1 MIRKF
6 LMLSSSGAHNK
17 EGWDVKSKIL
27 RLLALALL
35 AGPMGANA
43 AFVYSFY
50 YAGWDVGF
58 TFTTPSLLTETTDV
72 FVFDSTNNPNLTS
85 AQLRNP
91 ISASPAIEYSETTG
105 GTSIFSGL
113 WDGSWAG
120 PGFYTW
126 QPSATA
132 AGRATLSIRETSSV
146 PEPGTLALLGL
157 GLAGMVLSRRRNTA

>member
-1 MIRKF
+1 MF
-6 LMLSSSGAHNK
+6 LMLPSSGAHIK
-17 EGWDVKSKIL
+17 ERWDVKSNIL

-72 FVFDSTNNPNLTS
+72 FVFDSTNNIPNLTS

-91 ISASPAIEYSETTG
+91 ISESPALAYSETTG
-105 GTSIFSGL
+105 GTSSFSSL
-113 WDGSWAG
+113 WDGPWAG

-126 QPSATA
+126 QPGAPA
-132 AGRATLSIRETSSV
+132 EFRATLSIRETSSV

-157 GLAGMVLSRRRNTA
+157 GLAGLVLSRRRNTA